1 MEMVVARVAARAVAR
16 VAATAVAATA
26 VEATAVVATAT
37 GRVAKEVCTN
47 IPLPFVFMK
56 PIDAHYKLY
65 LSEAT
70 RVSATSMPLI
80 DPRCVT

>member
-1 MEMVVARVAARAVAR
+1 MH
-16 VAATAVAATA
+16 
-26 VEATAVVATAT
+26 VERNVRYRREVSVGNSYITCWRQV
-37 GRVAKEVCTN
+37 GEAKEVGTFF
-47 IPLPFVFMK
+47 PLPFVFMK
-56 PIDAHYKLY
+56 PVDTHHKLY

>member
-1 MEMVVARVAARAVAR
+1 MLH
-16 VAATAVAATA
+16 
-26 VEATAVVATAT
+26 VERNVRDRREVSVGNSHITCWRQV
-37 GRVAKEVCTN
+37 GEAKEVCTN

-80 DPRCVT
+80 DPRRVA